1 VKKKEEFRAEG
12 SEILCAIAQPEVIPK
27 LPKQETT
34 YVTTVTASISK
45 EVLCAGKH
53 SFAFGRHHW
62 NCEHVKSKVRQ
73 IRLSGIPSVSELL
86 PQMRKIRRT
95 SE

>member
-27 LPKQETT
+27 LPKQETA

-45 EVLCAGKH
+45 EVLALENTLSH
-53 SFAFGRHHW
+53 SADTGIASMSRA
-62 NCEHVKSKVRQ
+62 KRA
-73 IRLSGIPSVSELL
+73 RSG
-86 PQMRKIRRT
+86 
-95 SE
+95 